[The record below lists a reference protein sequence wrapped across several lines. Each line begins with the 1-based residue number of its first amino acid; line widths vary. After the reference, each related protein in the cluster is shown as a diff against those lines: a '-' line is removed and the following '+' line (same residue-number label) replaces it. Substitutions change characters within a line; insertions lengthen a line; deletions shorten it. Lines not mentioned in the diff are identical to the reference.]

1 MTRPEHLNTRDLSFS
16 RWVRQNL
23 PDSSTGFSATD
34 LDFIF
39 WNWSPGRERMMIVEV
54 KTRGASLSTG
64 QKLHMRRM
72 DNWLRAGIDNSYI
85 YGVDATWHYIGM
97 FVITFEGTDFTDG
110 RVWIQNIQSDTQHEV
125 TEAGLVALLSLDYIH

>member
-1 MTRPEHLNTRDLSFS
+1 MTRPEHLNMRDLSFS

-72 DNWLRAGIDNSYI
+72 DEWMRAGVAQDS
-85 YGVDATWHYIGM
+85 DWHYIGM

-125 TEAGLVALLSLDYIH
+125 TEAGLVALLSLE

>member
-1 MTRPEHLNTRDLSFS
+1 MTRPEHLNSRDLSFS

-72 DNWLRAGIDNSYI
+72 DEWMRAG
-85 YGVDATWHYIGM
+85 VATDSDWHYIGM

-125 TEAGLVALLSLDYIH
+125 TEAGLVALLSLD

>member
-72 DNWLRAGIDNSYI
+72 DEWMRS
-85 YGVDATWHYIGM
+85 GVSADPDWHYIGM
-97 FVITFEGTDFTDG
+97 FVITFEGTDFADG

-125 TEAGLVALLSLDYIH
+125 TEAGLIALLSLD